1 MMMDVKLEIYSEF
14 QLKFAV
20 HINVNLHLL
29 LLNLTYFVNFIYR
42 PTCNFFCY
50 YKWFKVTNIYYQK
63 RGCF

>member
-29 LLNLTYFVNFIYR
+29 SLKQTYFV
-42 PTCNFFCY
+42 
-50 YKWFKVTNIYYQK
+50 
-63 RGCF
+63 